1 MDVAAA
7 PDPVQAVI
15 TAHHRGDLV
24 ALRTSG
30 TSGAARSVVRTT
42 GSWFDSFEHV
52 TRLLDLEPA
61 SRVWVP
67 GPLSATMNLFAAVH
81 ARHLGATVQPSASG
95 ATHAVVS
102 PAALSR
108 AIAQGTDLAGVH
120 VLVAGDRLTPR
131 LHDDALAHGSGRVS
145 HYYGAAELSFVAW
158 GSHAEDLRPF
168 PGVEVECRG
177 AVVWVRS
184 PYVCLRYGGPHGAL
198 SRREDGFVT
207 VGDRGRLVGGVLQ
220 VGGRGDETVV
230 TAGATVLTPEVEA
243 ALEHATGHTLAVLG
257 LAHPDLGEVLCGV
270 VTDVRFVWKL
280 RDAARELLE
289 PAQRP
294 RRWFEVAELPVTP
307 AGKLDRQSLRRM
319 IESTEG
325 ARAVI

>member
-81 ARHLGATVQPSASG
+81 ARHLGATVQPSPSG
-95 ATHAVVS
+95 ATHAVLS

-184 PYVCLRYGGPHGAL
+184 PYVCQGYDGP
-198 SRREDGFVT
+198 DGPLTRDPDGWAT
-207 VGDRGRLVGGVLQ
+207 VGDRGSLGDGFLRVH
-220 VGGRGDETVV
+220 GRGSDTVV
-230 TAGATVLTPEVEA
+230 TAGATVLVADVEA
-243 ALEHATGHTLAVLG
+243 ALERATGHSIVVVG
-257 LAHPDLGEVLCGV
+257 LPHPDLGQVLCAV
-270 VTDVRFVWKL
+270 TTDVGHVGAL
-280 RDAARELLE
+280 RRSARELLD

-294 RRWFEVAELPVTP
+294 RRWFEVADLPLTR
-307 AGKLDRQSLRRM
+307 AGKVDRDRLTTSLLSGVVR
-319 IESTEG
+319 
-325 ARAVI
+325 

>member
-1 MDVAAA
+1 MAAAADPVAA
-7 PDPVQAVI
+7 VLSTHQ
-15 TAHHRGDLV
+15 HGGLL

-30 TSGAARSVVRTT
+30 TSGRPRSVVRSTT
-42 GSWFDSFEHV
+42 SWFDSFEHV
-52 TRLLDLEPA
+52 TRLLSMDCD
-61 SRVWVP
+61 SRIWVP

-81 ARHLGATVQPSASG
+81 AAHLGAEVSASPEA
-95 ATHAVVS
+95 ATHAVLTPS
-102 PAALSR
+102 GLSR
-108 AIAQGTDLAGVH
+108 AVAHGVDLSGVH
-120 VLVAGDRLTPR
+120 VLVAGDRLGR
-131 LHDDALAHGSGRVS
+131 QLQEAAVAGGAARVS

-158 GSHAEDLRPF
+158 GSHAGDLVPF
-168 PGVEVECRG
+168 PGVEVDCRDG
-177 AVVWVRS
+177 VVWVRS
-184 PYVCLRYGGPHGAL
+184 PYVCLRYDGPHGPL

-307 AGKLDRQSLRRM
+307 AGKLDRQSLRSM

-325 ARAVI
+325 ARAVV